1 MAGGGA
7 GQDAVSSVI
16 SDVTLTLVKPGLEY
30 LADYIAALQDGWSPS
45 EMRPELADEQ
55 LEKIAQC
62 PDTFIRSLDDPAL
75 VGTPVPLPDGST
87 VPRLPG
93 FWRWLWDGEFCGIIQ
108 LRWQPGTSSLPD
120 YCLGHVGYSVV
131 PWKNRRGYATRALGL
146 LLPAARAQG
155 LDYVELSTDPDNI
168 ASRKVILANGGEL
181 VERFI
186 RPKSFGGGEA
196 LRFRIMLAAG

>member
-1 MAGGGA
+1 MNRV
-7 GQDAVSSVI
+7 VSDDTMVLIQPDS
-16 SDVTLTLVKPGLEY
+16 TCLTE
-30 LADYIAALQDGWSPS
+30 YIAALQDGWSPS
-45 EMRPELADEQ
+45 EMLPALATQQ
-55 LEKIAQC
+55 LEKIAKD
-62 PDTFIRSLDDPAL
+62 PGGFLHSLDDPAL
-75 VGTPVPLPDGST
+75 IGTPFPLPDGST

-93 FWRWLWDGEFCGIIQ
+93 FWRWLWDGEFCGSVQ
-108 LRWQPGTSSLPD
+108 LRWQPGTSSLPP
-120 YCLGHVGYSVV
+120 YCMGHIGYSVV
-131 PWKNRRGYATRALGL
+131 PWKRRRGYATRALGL

-196 LRFRIMLAAG
+196 RFRIMLAAG

>member
-1 MAGGGA
+1 M
-7 GQDAVSSVI
+7 SVT
-16 SDVTLTLVKPGLEY
+16 DDTLTLLKPDTAY
-30 LADYIAALQDGWSPS
+30 LTEYIAALERGWSPS

-55 LEKIAQC
+55 LEKIAQG
-62 PDTFIRSLDDPAL
+62 PEAFIRSLDDPAL

-87 VPRLPG
+87 APRLPG
-93 FWRWLWDGEFCGIIQ
+93 FWRWIWDGQFCGIIQ

-131 PWKNRRGYATRALGL
+131 PWKHRRGYATRALGL

-155 LDYVELSTDPDNI
+155 LDYVDLSTNPENI
-168 ASRKVILANGGEL
+168 ASRKVITANGGEL

-186 RPKSFGGGEA
+186 RPKAFGGGEA
-196 LRFRIMLAAG
+196 LRFRIALAGP